1 MSDLRPIYR
10 FAPVS
15 FWLAVAVAFGGEEP
29 GATGSRHGAGRTGS
43 TARRRAT
50 YDRLDAGRDAYRYAE
65 QQRREALGQ
74 QLSTKEQ
81 TAWDSGLPT
90 PYYSYGPGFNFAYR
104 QGISVY
110 SGPRTYRGPMQ
121 APVVWQY
128 LYPAASINR
137 GRTVPGNI
145 FGYPYAERAAADR

>member
-29 GATGSRHGAGRTGS
+29 GAPVQGTAPGGPGVQPGA
-43 TARRRAT
+43 ARA

-110 SGPRTYRGPMQ
+110 SGPRCVSRPD
-121 APVVWQY
+121 
-128 LYPAASINR
+128 ASA
-137 GRTVPGNI
+137 GRLAVSLS
-145 FGYPYAERAAADR
+145 RCVD